1 MRRLLQVFPE
11 LRAIGAL
18 HISIAQ
24 EFRYLQ
30 ARIKAA
36 TPLLEMANKPF
47 YRESPHTE
55 KRLDAMQKNF
65 LFLPMD
71 PPKEDIY
78 RSVYETIGS
87 QIFLFPK
94 RTLFRVIKVT
104 FSTCYHLYKV
114 EMLVISIS

>member
-1 MRRLLQVFPE
+1 MRGFAQVFPE
-11 LRAIGAL
+11 LRALGAI
-18 HISIAQ
+18 HIAIAQ

-36 TPLLEMANKPF
+36 TPLLEMANRPF

-71 PPKEDIY
+71 TPKEPDIY
-78 RSVYETIGS
+78 RFVYKLSGS
-87 QIFLFPK
+87 KVFFPN
-94 RTLFRVIKVT
+94 L
-104 FSTCYHLYKV
+104 
-114 EMLVISIS
+114 